1 VVPEDGGTTSRSPAS
16 GLHERKKKAT
26 VVVANLRAEE
36 AAILAELAVLD
47 DIVADG
53 KQPKKASKHT
63 GEAGELEA
71 RPPARPESR
80 ERPQFSLC
88 EAAGAVGLSIGTK
101 LGRGA
106 YGTVWSATP
115 RRDAISSLRS
125 TQSVVIKHVCDPFET
140 YLDGVRQGA
149 TDRGFRG

>member
-1 VVPEDGGTTSRSPAS
+1 
-16 GLHERKKKAT
+16 

-47 DIVADG
+47 DIVVDD
-53 KQPKKASKHT
+53 KQPKKASKPMCK
-63 GEAGELEA
+63 AGELEA
-71 RPPARPESR
+71 RAGSRLPARPEGH
-80 ERPQFSLC
+80 ERPQFSLR

-140 YLDGVRQGA
+140 YMDGVRQGA